1 VRARS
6 TTSAFVAATMV
17 CTIEEIRSI
26 VVFIRE
32 FFIIEGKRLLFNDES
47 SDDDSTVFQKI
58 QSA

>member
-1 VRARS
+1 
-6 TTSAFVAATMV
+6 MV

-47 SDDDSTVFQKI
+47 SDDDSTVF
-58 QSA
+58 